1 MATLIDEMETEGG
14 TRIVEIDDER
24 GHLAEQALELI
35 GESFAPEDR
44 QPLNDIALE
53 IAEKRLGLLTSYDF
67 HLFAART
74 EDDRVM
80 AISAGVYLQGVN
92 SGFVT
97 YLAVKP
103 EHRARNLGRQMRA
116 ELLDALRADARR
128 GGWQELDFVI
138 GEVRHGSPWLAR
150 LLRERSAV
158 AFPLHYYHPGILPGH
173 DTGDWVLYRQP
184 IGDFTDPLPA
194 ERVKQLLYAIWRR
207 AYRVRYPLEHE
218 GFKVMLAELDRRVA
232 SEAS

>member
-1 MATLIDEMETEGG
+1 MATLSDAMELEGG

-24 GHLAEQALELI
+24 GLLAEQALELI
-35 GESFAPEDR
+35 GESFAPADR

-67 HLFAART
+67 HLFAARG
-74 EDDRVM
+74 EDERVI
-80 AISAGVYLQGVN
+80 AVAAGVYLQGVN
-92 SGFVT
+92 AGFVT
-97 YLAVKP
+97 YLAVKS
-103 EHRARNLGRQMRA
+103 EHRARNLGRQIRA

-128 GGWQELDFVI
+128 GGWQELDWVI

-150 LLRERSAV
+150 LLRERSAI

-184 IGDFTDPLPA
+184 VGDFSDPLPPDQ
-194 ERVKQLLYAIWRR
+194 VKQLLYAIWRR

-218 GFKVMLAELDRRVA
+218 GFQAMLRELDRGLA